1 MVDYRDRH
9 VVVTGGTGA
18 LGTAVV
24 GALVG
29 AGAICHV
36 PWRDAGGAARFD
48 YRQHKQVKLIG
59 AIDLSDEVGA
69 FGTTP

>member
-1 MVDYRDRH
+1 MGRAKEGW
-9 VVVTGGTGA
+9 VVCGGTGGTGA

-36 PWRDAGGAARFD
+36 PWRDAGEAERFD

-59 AIDLSDEVGA
+59 AIDLSDEAGA
-69 FGTTP
+69 FGT